1 MEMNRTTSPADYRAL
16 AEFRRQI
23 RRFLNLSDQA
33 ARATGLEPQQYHV
46 LLAICGLPEGTPATI
61 RALADQ
67 LLLRH
72 HSAVELVDRMAKHGY
87 VRRVR
92 STDDR
97 REVLVG
103 LTPRAQKLL
112 DKLAQ
117 QRLAELHDTGPELV
131 RALDRLLERTRRQT
145 NSRRTNGEKS
155 K

>member
-1 MEMNRTTSPADYRAL
+1 MNRTTSPADYRAL
-16 AEFRRQI
+16 AEFRYQI
-23 RRFLNLSDQA
+23 RRYLGLSDDA
-33 ARATGLEPQQYHV
+33 ARAAGLEPHQYQV
-46 LLAICGLPEGTPATI
+46 LLAIRGLPEGTPATI

-67 LLLRH
+67 LQLRH

-97 REVLVG
+97 REVLIG
-103 LTPRAQKLL
+103 LTVRAQKLL

-117 QRLAELHDTGPELV
+117 QRFDELRKSGPEFV
-131 RALDRLLERTRRQT
+131 RALDRLLERTRRQANTRQT
-145 NSRRTNGEKS
+145 NEKKS

>member
-1 MEMNRTTSPADYRAL
+1 MNRTTRPADYRAL
-16 AEFRRQI
+16 AEFRYQI
-23 RRFLNLSDQA
+23 RKFLSLSDQA
-33 ARATGLEPQQYHV
+33 ARATGLEPHQYQV
-46 LLAICGLPEGTPATI
+46 LLAIRGLPVGTLATI

-92 STDDR
+92 STNDR

-103 LTPRAQKLL
+103 LTSRAQKLL

-117 QRLAELHDTGPELV
+117 QRLAELHDSGPELV
-131 RALDRLLERTRRQT
+131 RALDRLVERTRRQG
-145 NSRRTNGEKS
+145 NSRRTNEKKS

>member
-1 MEMNRTTSPADYRAL
+1 MNRKTSPADYRAL
-16 AEFRRQI
+16 AEFRYQI
-23 RRFLNLSDQA
+23 RRYLGLSDDA
-33 ARATGLEPQQYHV
+33 ARAAGLEPHQYQV
-46 LLAICGLPEGTPATI
+46 LLAIRGLPEGTPATI

-67 LLLRH
+67 LQLRH

-97 REVLVG
+97 REVLIG
-103 LTPRAQKLL
+103 LTVRAQKLL

-117 QRLAELHDTGPELV
+117 QRFDELRKSGPEFV
-131 RALDRLLERTRRQT
+131 RALDRLLERTRRQANTRQT
-145 NSRRTNGEKS
+145 NEKKS